1 MEENNVEIKTEGKP
15 GQESLNGAGEK
26 PEQKTKKNVAKA
38 PAKAAKPAARA
49 PKPKQAPVKAVLMP
63 EVKIFNKWS
72 TKGIEVKDLGLQ
84 RYISLKPVI
93 VPKSRGR
100 MRSQFHKSEMNIVE
114 RLINHL
120 LVPGHRGKK
129 HLLSSGNSG
138 GKTATAFIVV
148 KKVLQT
154 IEDKTKKNPIEVLVR
169 AVENSALREEITS
182 YQVGGI
188 MVRKAVVAA
197 PQRRVDLA
205 LRTMVQGAYQKAHSN
220 PKGFAAVLA
229 DELIAAGN
237 ADSQNSYG
245 VREKERVEREAGG
258 AR

>member
-1 MEENNVEIKTEGKP
+1 MEEI
-15 GQESLNGAGEK
+15 K
-26 PEQKTKKNVAKA
+26 PETKMENPKKEEAKA
-38 PAKAAKPAARA
+38 VAPRAKLPVKSAKPAKAKPIQ
-49 PKPKQAPVKAVLMP
+49 KQPVVMP
-63 EVKIFNKWS
+63 EVKLFNKWS

-84 RYISLKPVI
+84 RYISLRPVLI
-93 VPKSRGR
+93 PKSHGR
-100 MRSQFHKSEMNIVE
+100 MRSQFHKSEMSIVE
-114 RLINHL
+114 RVANHL

-129 HLLSSGNSG
+129 HLLSSGNCG
-138 GKTATAFIVV
+138 GKSATAFILM
-148 KKVLQT
+148 KKVLQI

-205 LRTMVQGAYQKAHSN
+205 LRTMVQGSYQKAHSN
-220 PKGFAAVLA
+220 PKGFAAALA

>member
-1 MEENNVEIKTEGKP
+1 MEEMKLETKAGNQIKTE
-15 GQESLNGAGEK
+15 
-26 PEQKTKKNVAKA
+26 AKA
-38 PAKAAKPAARA
+38 AASRANVQGRTVNPAKAKPAQ
-49 PKPKQAPVKAVLMP
+49 KQPVVMP
-63 EVKIFNKWS
+63 EVKLFNKWG

-84 RYISLKPVI
+84 RYISLKAVI
-93 VPKSRGR
+93 VPKSHGR
-100 MRSQFHKSEMNIVE
+100 MRRQFHKSEMSIVE
-114 RLINHL
+114 RLANHF

-129 HLLSSGNSG
+129 HLLGSGNCG
-138 GKTATAFIVV
+138 GKSATAFILI
-148 KKVLQT
+148 KNILQT
-154 IEDKTKKNPIEVLVR
+154 IEDKTKKNPVEVLVR

-229 DELIAAGN
+229 DELIAAGSG
-237 ADSQNSYG
+237 DSQNSYG

>member
-1 MEENNVEIKTEGKP
+1 MEEINSE
-15 GQESLNGAGEK
+15 L
-26 PEQKTKKNVAKA
+26 KA
-38 PAKAAKPAARA
+38 EARADKPAKAKTA
-49 PKPKQAPVKAVLMP
+49 KPKQAPPAKIIVIP
-63 EVKIFNKWS
+63 EVKLFNKWS
-72 TKGIEVKDLGLQ
+72 AKGIEVKDIGLK
-84 RYISLKPVI
+84 RYISLKPAI
-93 VPKSRGR
+93 VPKSHGR

-114 RLINHL
+114 RLANHF

-129 HLLSSGNSG
+129 HLLGSGNCG
-138 GKTATAFIVV
+138 GKSATAFILV
-148 KKVLQT
+148 KNILQT
-154 IEDKTKKNPIEVLVR
+154 IEDKTKKNPVEVLVR

-229 DELIAAGN
+229 DELIAAGSG
-237 ADSQNSYG
+237 DSQNSYG